1 MDFVSRVP
9 RPGALDA
16 GGRPADLTGP
26 AAEPTAADREKLKR
40 IAAEF
45 ESMLLVQ
52 VLKDMRQTG
61 SWDEGESGT
70 QFESL
75 FETLDVELAT
85 HLSRVKG
92 LGLSNQLEEAFDR
105 LAPGAGQIPNPKPQ
119 NPSPKPEIPSLTPHV
134 TTARIHGND
143 PHDSHNPIVEAVKT
157 AAEVTVAAPKA
168 VAHFLKPVAGAVTS
182 AFGWRQDPF
191 TQETKF
197 HKGVDLKA
205 AYGQEVQAAAAGRV
219 VFSGE
224 RGGYGTTVEV
234 EHPDGTRTR
243 YAHLS
248 ARSVAVG
255 DEIEAGASLGRAGRS
270 GRATGTHVHFEVIAA
285 DGRRVA
291 PRLTDSRHE

>member
-1 MDFVSRVP
+1 
-9 RPGALDA
+9 
-16 GGRPADLTGP
+16 
-26 AAEPTAADREKLKR
+26 
-40 IAAEF
+40 
-45 ESMLLVQ
+45 MLLVQ

-61 SWDEGESGT
+61 SWDDGESGT

-92 LGLSNQLEEAFDR
+92 LGLSQQLQEAFDR
-105 LAPGAGQIPNPKPQ
+105 LAPSRNSQVPSPNPQLPT
-119 NPSPKPEIPSLTPHV
+119 PKVHE
-134 TTARIHGND
+134 

-168 VAHFLKPVAGAVTS
+168 VANFLKPVAGAVTS

-191 TQETKF
+191 TREAKF
-197 HKGVDLKA
+197 HKGVDLRA

-248 ARSVAVG
+248 ARSVGVG

-285 DGRRVA
+285 DGSRVA

>member
-1 MDFVSRVP
+1 MDVVGRVP
-9 RPGALDA
+9 RADAPGEA
-16 GGRPADLTGP
+16 RGP

-52 VLKDMRQTG
+52 VLKDMRRTG
-61 SWDEGESGT
+61 SWDGGESSGT
-70 QFESL
+70 GFESL
-75 FETLDVELAT
+75 FETLDVELAS

-92 LGLSNQLEEAFDR
+92 LGLSQQMEVAFDK
-105 LAPGAGQIPNPKPQ
+105 LAPGTRVEVP
-119 NPSPKPEIPSLTPHV
+119 TPH
-134 TTARIHGND
+134 TQLPIPKTQLPIPQSQSSTD
-143 PHDSHNPIVEAVKT
+143 DHDHNPIVEAVKT
-157 AAEVTVAAPKA
+157 VAAVTVAAPKA
-168 VAHFLKPVAGAVTS
+168 IGHFMKPVAGAVTS

-191 TQETKF
+191 TREAKF

-205 AYGQEVQAAAAGRV
+205 AYGQDVQAAAAGRV

-234 EHPDGTRTR
+234 EHADGTRTR

-248 ARSVAVG
+248 ARTVEKG
-255 DEIEAGASLGRAGRS
+255 DEVEAGASLGRAGRS

-285 DGRRVA
+285 DGSRVN
-291 PRLTDSRHE
+291 PRLTDSRH